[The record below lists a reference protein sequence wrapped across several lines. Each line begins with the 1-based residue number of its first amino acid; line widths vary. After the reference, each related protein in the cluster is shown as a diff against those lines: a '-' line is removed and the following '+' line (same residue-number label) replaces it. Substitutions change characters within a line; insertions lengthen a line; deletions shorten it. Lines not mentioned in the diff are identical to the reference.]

1 MAVDAEKNAAQAV
14 ESAEEHSDDGKQLSG
29 EWQDVGSEQKMTWK
43 TGIVIFVR
51 SMLSLDEYQIL
62 TKVDFVV
69 LLWSLFL
76 V

>member
-1 MAVDAEKNAAQAV
+1 MAVDAEKNDAQAV

-43 TGIVIFVR
+43 TVIVIFVH